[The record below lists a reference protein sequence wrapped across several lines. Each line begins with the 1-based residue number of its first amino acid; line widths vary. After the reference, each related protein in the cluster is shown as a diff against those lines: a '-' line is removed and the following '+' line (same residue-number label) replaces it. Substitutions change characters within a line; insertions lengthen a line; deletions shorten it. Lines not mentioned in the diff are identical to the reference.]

1 MNHETQV
8 EALLGLVDPERA
20 RDDQAAEALVVLGLA
35 ERCRKRGYRPTT
47 AGWTVLGPK
56 AAAYRGY

>member
-1 MNHETQV
+1 MDQHEQV
-8 EALLGLVDPERA
+8 EALLDVVDAERA
-20 RDDQAAEALVVLGLA
+20 RDGAKTQALVVLGLA
-35 ERCRKRGYRPTT
+35 ERHKKNGFRPTT